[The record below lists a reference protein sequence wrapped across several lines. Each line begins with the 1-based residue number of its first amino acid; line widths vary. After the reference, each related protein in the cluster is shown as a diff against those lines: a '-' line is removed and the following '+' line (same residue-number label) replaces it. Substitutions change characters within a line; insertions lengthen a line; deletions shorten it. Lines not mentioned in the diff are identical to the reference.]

1 MKKLFA
7 IIFSAII
14 ISAGVCAISGCG
26 CSNKDNS
33 DQPATAIVGDW
44 GGRSD
49 DIEAEFNDDGTCI
62 IGGVTGTYTIDEN
75 NNLIVTPNT
84 DEETSAESLT
94 FEYYSDSNTSAI
106 QPDQWTVVDNVL
118 YINGQQYN
126 GATNPADSSNS
137 SDTQGNNT
145 GNSTDSQNS
154 SSSAVS
160 NNSSSNNAGSSGSS
174 ADSSSSSGSNA
185 SSSGSSS
192 SSNSSSSS
200 SGTATPDDSSKP
212 TDSDNSSSSA
222 PESLNENEETKM
234 VDIIENIDDF

>member
-84 DEETSAESLT
+84 DEETSAEPLT
-94 FEYYSDSNTSAI
+94 FEYYSGSNTSAI

-126 GATNPADSSNS
+126 GATNPADS

-192 SSNSSSSS
+192 SNNSSSSS